1 MPPPQAPRPP
11 NLSGDAYNEIFQQFF
26 GSAHNPFHN
35 LFPHPAERDTPA
47 RKPNVPDRN
56 DAQRVQQLIDKL
68 PHWNIAVRSLRPKA
82 ARTMLVQMG
91 VKDAEQVCEADVL
104 YKMLGD
110 KVFVECP
117 VCLTAQE
124 EGDCVVRLPCGHSFH
139 RACAHSAAQASFE
152 QAVARGDSY
161 PVPACPVCRREVRST
176 GARKRARE
184 E

>member
-1 MPPPQAPRPP
+1 MPPQGPQPP

-26 GSAHNPFHN
+26 GSAHNPFRNPFRH
-35 LFPHPAERDTPA
+35 ATRSSTPA
-47 RKPNVPDRN
+47 RAFPSDLN
-56 DAQRVQQLIDKL
+56 DAQRIQQLIDKL
-68 PHWNIAVRSLRPKA
+68 PQWSIAVRSLRPKA

-117 VCLTAQE
+117 VCLATHE

-139 RACAHSAAQASFE
+139 RGCAHSAAQASFE
-152 QAVARGDSY
+152 QAVARGDSW

-176 GARKRARE
+176 GAKKRARE

>member
-1 MPPPQAPRPP
+1 MPPPQAPHIP
-11 NLSGDAYNEIFQQFF
+11 NLSADQYDAIFQLYF
-26 GSAHNPFHN
+26 GAARRPFHNPFR
-35 LFPHPAERDTPA
+35 HPAERSTPA
-47 RKPNVPDRN
+47 RKPTPPDLN

-91 VKDAEQVCEADVL
+91 VQDAEQVCEADVL

-117 VCLTAQE
+117 VCLTAHE

-139 RACAHSAAQASFE
+139 RGCAHSAAQASFE
-152 QAVARGDSY
+152 QAVARGDSW
-161 PVPACPVCRREVRST
+161 PVPTCPVCRREVRST

>member
-1 MPPPQAPRPP
+1 MPPQGPQPP

-26 GSAHNPFHN
+26 GSAHNPFRNPFRHTTQSS
-35 LFPHPAERDTPA
+35 TPA
-47 RKPNVPDRN
+47 RAFPSDLN
-56 DAQRVQQLIDKL
+56 DAQRIQQLIDKL
-68 PHWNIAVRSLRPKA
+68 PQWSIAVRSLRPKA

-110 KVFVECP
+110 RVFVECP
-117 VCLTAQE
+117 VCLATHE
-124 EGDCVVRLPCGHSFH
+124 EGDRIVRLPCGHSFH

-152 QAVARGDSY
+152 QAVARGDSW
-161 PVPACPVCRREVRST
+161 PVPTCPVCRREVRST
-176 GARKRARE
+176 GAKKRARE

>member
-1 MPPPQAPRPP
+1 MPPQNPYTP
-11 NLSGDAYNEIFQQFF
+11 NFSSDAYSEIFQQVF
-26 GSAHNPFHN
+26 GSAQNPFRNPFRHTTQSS
-35 LFPHPAERDTPA
+35 TPA
-47 RKPNVPDRN
+47 RKYAPDLN
-56 DAQRVQQLIDKL
+56 DAQRVQKLIDKL

-110 KVFVECP
+110 RVFVECP
-117 VCLTAQE
+117 VCLTAHQ

-139 RACAHSAAQASFE
+139 RGCAHSAAQASFE
-152 QAVARGDSY
+152 QAVARGDSW

-176 GARKRARE
+176 GAKKRARE

>member
-1 MPPPQAPRPP
+1 MPPQNPHTP
-11 NLSGDAYNEIFQQFF
+11 NFSSDAYNEIFQQVF
-26 GSAHNPFHN
+26 GSAQNPLRNPFR
-35 LFPHPAERDTPA
+35 HPTQSSTPA
-47 RKPNVPDRN
+47 RKYAPDLN
-56 DAQRVQQLIDKL
+56 DVQRVQKLIDKL

-82 ARTMLVQMG
+82 ARTMLVEMG

-104 YKMLGD
+104 YRMLGD

-117 VCLTAQE
+117 VCLTAHE

-139 RACAHSAAQASFE
+139 RGCAHSAAQASFE
-152 QAVARGDSY
+152 QAVARGDSW

-176 GARKRARE
+176 GAKKRARE

>member
-1 MPPPQAPRPP
+1 MPPQNPYTP
-11 NLSGDAYNEIFQQFF
+11 NFSSDAYNDIFQQVF
-26 GSAHNPFHN
+26 GSAQNPFRNPFRHTTQSS
-35 LFPHPAERDTPA
+35 TPA
-47 RKPNVPDRN
+47 RKYAPDLN

-68 PHWNIAVRSLRPKA
+68 PHWNIAVTTLRPKA

-110 KVFVECP
+110 RVFVECP
-117 VCLTAQE
+117 VCLTAHQ
-124 EGDCVVRLPCGHSFH
+124 EGDCVVRLPCSHWFH
-139 RACAHSAAQASFE
+139 RGCAHSAAQASFE
-152 QAVARGDSY
+152 QAVARGDSW

-176 GARKRARE
+176 GAKKRARE